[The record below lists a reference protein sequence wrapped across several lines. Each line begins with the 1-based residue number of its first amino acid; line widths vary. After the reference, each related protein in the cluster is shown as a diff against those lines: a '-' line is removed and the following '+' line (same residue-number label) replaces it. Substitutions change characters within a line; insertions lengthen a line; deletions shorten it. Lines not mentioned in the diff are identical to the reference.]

1 MTICVYCASS
11 DAIHPGYFE
20 ATGKLAEIFCTHSI
34 GVVYG
39 GGGSGLMGHLATTM
53 LSHSG
58 KVKGIMPHFMKEIE
72 WAHKNVTEWQ
82 FVSDMHERKR
92 SFLEHADAVVALPGG
107 VGTFEELLEVI
118 TWKKLGLFTKPIVIL
133 NARSYYDPLIEMLS
147 RSIAEGFMGEIHG
160 TMYEV
165 VNTPEEVLPAID
177 RSAPW
182 DENAI
187 RFAKTGDGLR
197 DTGDGDF

>member
-11 DAIHPGYFE
+11 DAIHQDYFND
-20 ATGKLAEIFCTHSI
+20 THSFAIELCEKNI

-53 LSHSG
+53 LENG
-58 KVKGIMPHFMKEIE
+58 GRVKGIMPFFMKEIE
-72 WAHKNVTEWQ
+72 WAHKHVTEWK

-133 NARSYYDPLIEMLS
+133 NTRGYYDPLLTMLK
-147 RSIAEGFMGEIHG
+147 RSIDEGFMSAVHG
-160 TMYEV
+160 TMYEIAASAQ
-165 VNTPEEVLPAID
+165 EILPAIE

-182 DENAI
+182 DADAI
-187 RFAKTGDGLR
+187 KFAKG
-197 DTGDGDF
+197 

>member
-11 DAIHPGYFE
+11 DAIHQDYFKDTRAFALE
-20 ATGKLAEIFCTHSI
+20 LCEKNI

-53 LSHSG
+53 LENG
-58 KVKGIMPHFMKEIE
+58 GRVKGIMPFFMKEIE
-72 WAHKNVTEWQ
+72 WAHKHVTEWK

-133 NARSYYDPLIEMLS
+133 NTNGYYDPLLAMLQ
-147 RSIAEGFMGEIHG
+147 RSIDEGFMSEVHG

-165 VNTPEEVLPAID
+165 AQTASKILPAIE
-177 RSAPW
+177 RSSPW
-182 DENAI
+182 DADAI
-187 RFAKTGDGLR
+187 KFAKG
-197 DTGDGDF
+197 

>member
-11 DAIHPGYFE
+11 NAVHEDYFQDTAAFAKE
-20 ATGKLAEIFCTHSI
+20 LCEKNIA
-34 GVVYG
+34 VVYG

-53 LSHSG
+53 IANG
-58 KVKGIMPHFMKEIE
+58 GRVKGIMPHFMKEIE
-72 WAHKNVTEWQ
+72 WSHKQVTEWK
-82 FVSDMHERKR
+82 FVGDMHERKR

-133 NARSYYDPLIEMLS
+133 NTRGYYNPLLEMLDKC
-147 RSIAEGFMGEIHG
+147 IAEGFMSPIHG

-165 VNTPEEVLPAID
+165 ASTAADILPAIT
-177 RSAPW
+177 RSHPW
-182 DENAI
+182 SADAI
-187 RFAKTGDGLR
+187 KFAKG
-197 DTGDGDF
+197 

>member
-11 DAIHPGYFE
+11 DAIHEDYFKDTQAFALE
-20 ATGKLAEIFCTHSI
+20 LCTKNI

-53 LSHSG
+53 LENG
-58 KVKGIMPHFMKEIE
+58 GRVKGIMPFFMKEIE
-72 WAHKNVTEWQ
+72 WAHKHVTEWK

-133 NARSYYDPLIEMLS
+133 NTRGYYNPLLEMLK
-147 RSIAEGFMGEIHG
+147 RAIEEGFMSEVHG
-160 TMYEV
+160 TMYEIA
-165 VNTPEEVLPAID
+165 NAASEILPAIE
-177 RSAPW
+177 RSTPW
-182 DENAI
+182 NADAI
-187 RFAKTGDGLR
+187 KFAKG
-197 DTGDGDF
+197 